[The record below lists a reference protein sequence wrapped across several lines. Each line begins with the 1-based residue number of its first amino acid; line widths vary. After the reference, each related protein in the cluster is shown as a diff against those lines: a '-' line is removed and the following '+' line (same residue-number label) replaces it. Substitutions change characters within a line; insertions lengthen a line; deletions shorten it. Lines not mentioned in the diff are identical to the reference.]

1 MRRIYRDMLQNVW
14 WKKNV
19 ASMFAQPEKQ
29 HMFYL
34 CKEEEEEGRGES
46 LFPFA

>member
-1 MRRIYRDMLQNVW
+1 MLQNVW

-19 ASMFAQPEKQ
+19 TAKYAQPEKQ
-29 HMFYL
+29 HTFYL
-34 CKEEEEEGRGES
+34 CNEEEGRGQN